1 MTASRQ
7 QKWYWVCQAI
17 GWTCY
22 LFIGLLM
29 SFLFFKKQA
38 GMYAVQFVGTAMFFG
53 TTHLQRH
60 LHRKH
65 RWLEL
70 PLGKMVLLVLAYNA
84 VASITCQLLVCLFML
99 SIGMFTLKEF
109 SFGYLVMYSANGL
122 VILSFWSTIYF
133 AFQAIQRW
141 KEKEVEAW
149 KLQLSLKEAELQAIR
164 SQLNPHFLFNSL
176 NNIRSLVLV
185 DQTKAREMIT
195 RLSAMMRYVIGYN
208 RNNLVSVA
216 EELGFLDHYVAL
228 EKIHFEDK
236 LHFSSQV
243 EASVKNAAIPPLGI
257 QLLVENAIKHGIGT
271 QAKGGKIQ
279 LSLHRKNG
287 HLRVQVENTGIL
299 DASSASTGIGLQR
312 LLERVAHSLD
322 QPGTFNLSQTSD
334 NSVTATLTLPWKDY
348 ENLHR

>member
-1 MTASRQ
+1 
-7 QKWYWVCQAI
+7 
-17 GWTCY
+17 
-22 LFIGLLM
+22 M
-29 SFLFFKKQA
+29 SFLFFKKQT
-38 GMYAVQFVGTAMFFG
+38 GMYSVQFVGTGVLFLS
-53 TTHLQRH
+53 THLQRH
-60 LHRKH
+60 LNRKY

-70 PLGKMVLLVLAYNA
+70 PLGKMALLVLAHNA

-99 SIGMFTLKEF
+99 GIGMFTLREF

-122 VILSFWSTIYF
+122 VMLSFWSTIYF

-141 KEKEVEAW
+141 KAKEVETL
-149 KLQLSLKEAELQAIR
+149 KLQLSLKEAELEAIR

-185 DQTKAREMIT
+185 DQNKAREMIT

-208 RNNLVSVA
+208 RNNLVPVA
-216 EELGFLDHYVAL
+216 EELDFLDHYVAL

-236 LHFSSQV
+236 LTFSCQV
-243 EASVKNAAIPPLGI
+243 EEAVRSAAIPPLGI

-271 QAKGGKIQ
+271 QAKGGRIQ
-279 LSLHRKNG
+279 LSLHRQNG
-287 HLRVQVENTGIL
+287 YLQVQVENTGVL
-299 DASSASTGIGLQR
+299 DASSVSKGIGLQR

-322 QPGTFNLSQTSD
+322 QPGTFTLSQTSD
-334 NSVTATLTLPWKDY
+334 TSVTATLTLPWKEY

>member
-1 MTASRQ
+1 
-7 QKWYWVCQAI
+7 
-17 GWTCY
+17 
-22 LFIGLLM
+22 M
-29 SFLFFKKQA
+29 SYLFFKKQT
-38 GMYAVQFVGTAMFFG
+38 GMYSVQFVGTGVFFA

-60 LHRKH
+60 LQRKYG
-65 RWLEL
+65 WLEL

-84 VASITCQLLVCLFML
+84 VASVTCQFLVCLFML
-99 SIGMFTLKEF
+99 SIGMFTLQEF

-185 DQTKAREMIT
+185 DQNKAREMIT

-208 RNNLVSVA
+208 RNNLVPVA
-216 EELGFLDHYVAL
+216 EELAFLEHYVAL

-236 LHFSSQV
+236 LNFSSHV
-243 EASVKNAAIPPLGI
+243 EDAAITAAIPPLGI

-271 QAKGGKIQ
+271 QTKGGQIR
-279 LSLHRKNG
+279 LSLNRQNG
-287 HLRVQVENTGIL
+287 HLRVQVENTGTL
-299 DASSASTGIGLQR
+299 AAASVSQGIGLQR
-312 LLERVAHSLD
+312 LLERVAYSLD
-322 QPGTFNLSQTSD
+322 QPGTFALAQTSE
-334 NSVTATLTLPWKDY
+334 NRVTATLTLAWKEY